1 MGYVDAIPNVMARL
15 FPDSRFAAYPMPF
28 HRAAAVKSLVNG
40 QLDSLRAL
48 LFKPEIYTWWER
60 LLVGTGLSTNVRRLS
75 AAPPPPPAPHHHL
88 GTTTTTTLPRYTAYR
103 ATPPYQV
110 LFPTLV
116 AALLIASLGGGV
128 EVGTALAAKARG
140 EEVGLLLSLLT
151 PTLTL
156 TLTLTLNLTLTRWAS
171 CCLCS
176 APCWLSW
183 GSPSSDMGCC
193 SRQPRSRR
201 NRATPPPPLSPLSP
215 PGACRRHYCPD

>member
-1 MGYVDAIPNVMARL
+1 MARL

-88 GTTTTTTLPRYTAYR
+88 GTTTTTTLPRYTAHH

-140 EEVGLLLSLLT
+140 EERRVGFHGA
-151 PTLTL
+151 
-156 TLTLTLNLTLTRWAS
+156 RRRRIWAAARAS
-171 CCLCS
+171 PAAAGTGQPLHHPLVRS
-176 APCWLSW
+176 RLRARADATTVRT
-183 GSPSSDMGCC
+183 SPSHAYRG
-193 SRQPRSRR
+193 
-201 NRATPPPPLSPLSP
+201 
-215 PGACRRHYCPD
+215 GAPSCLGAVDRLLRPWV